1 MPGGRPRVIVL
12 LAVAA
17 GALAGSAVAFAQA
30 PSPPAGNYGGGAVLA
45 PPKSIAGAG
54 NMLISFSVSGGDV
67 RVRASPGARC
77 ETAPIKTTVPLTA
90 DGTFSAIGVSRA
102 TPGGGR
108 RITTTYDISG
118 TIDGNSASGTARGA
132 TSVATRGRATRR
144 CTSGNVRW
152 GARRASGEL
161 GAAGAVAKARLY
173 GTTSQRLEGPRR
185 AIVLRVSSDA
195 TKLTRALYDVTLT
208 CGTRKRTDIYD
219 APRRNLTIE
228 DDGTFADVERFEYRD
243 RTTIQ
248 RDDERF
254 AGQIGAAGANGTF
267 SVVSR
272 VTDRRSGKTIST
284 CRSGRV
290 TWAAST

>member
-1 MPGGRPRVIVL
+1 
-12 LAVAA
+12 
-17 GALAGSAVAFAQA
+17 
-30 PSPPAGNYGGGAVLA
+30 
-45 PPKSIAGAG
+45 
-54 NMLISFSVSGGDV
+54 MLISFSVSGGDV

-108 RITTTYDISG
+108 RITTTYDIAG
-118 TIDGNSASGTARGA
+118 TIDGASASGTARGA

-144 CTSGNVRW
+144 CTSGTVRW
-152 GARRASGEL
+152 GARRATGEL

-228 DDGTFADVERFEYRD
+228 DDGTFADVERFDVPRPH
-243 RTTIQ
+243 
-248 RDDERF
+248 DDPARRR
-254 AGQIGAAGANGTF
+254 ALRRA
-267 SVVSR
+267 
-272 VTDRRSGKTIST
+272 DRRCRRERHVLGRLAGHRPPQRQDDLDLSQRTRDVDGVDVRHARTLSGPTI
-284 CRSGRV
+284 
-290 TWAAST
+290 ALL